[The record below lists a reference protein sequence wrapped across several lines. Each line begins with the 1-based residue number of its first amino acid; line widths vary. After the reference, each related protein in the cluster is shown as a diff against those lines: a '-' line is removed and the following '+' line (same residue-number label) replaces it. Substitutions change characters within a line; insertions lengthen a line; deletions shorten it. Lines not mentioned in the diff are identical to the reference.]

1 MDAVHPMGLGT
12 TFGGNPVAAAVAS
25 EVIDVVSD
33 SLFLGRVRE
42 LGELMARR
50 LVELSERYG
59 IVGDV
64 RGLGMMRALE
74 LVRDRR
80 TKEPAPEETERVISA
95 ARSKGLLLLKG
106 GAFGNVI
113 RLHPPL
119 TVERELLERGLDLL
133 EEALREVSSGA
144 SK

>member
-1 MDAVHPMGLGT
+1 
-12 TFGGNPVAAAVAS
+12 
-25 EVIDVVSD
+25 
-33 SLFLGRVRE
+33 
-42 LGELMARR
+42 
-50 LVELSERYG
+50 
-59 IVGDV
+59 
-64 RGLGMMRALE
+64 MMRALE

-80 TKEPAPEETERVISA
+80 TEEPAPEETDRVIST

-119 TVERELLERGLDLL
+119 TVERELPERGLDLL
-133 EEALREVSSGA
+133 EETLREVSSGA